1 MSAKKWDPLREME
14 ALLGGLAR
22 PAAGR
27 PGGGRETMTTADW
40 VPAVDIA
47 ETADEYLIHVE
58 LSEVGKDA
66 VTVTAHEGV
75 LSIEGARQLEQP
87 EGLTYHRVE
96 RGHGTFARSF
106 NLPED
111 VEAEGIR
118 AEHRDGMLYLH
129 LPKQKEPPPKSIKIQ
144 VQ

>member
-1 MSAKKWDPLREME
+1 ME

-27 PGGGRETMTTADW
+27 PSGGRETMTTADW
-40 VPAVDIA
+40 APAVDIA

-58 LSEVGKDA
+58 LPEVGKDA

-75 LSIEGARQLEQP
+75 LSIEGTRELEQP
-87 EGLTYHRVE
+87 KGLTYHRVE

-106 NLPED
+106 NLPEN
-111 VEAEGIR
+111 VEAESIR

-129 LPKQKEPPPKSIKIQ
+129 LPKHKEPPPKSIKIE